1 VGDGER
7 RLAADSSSKVDF
19 LLIPASGSSS
29 RKTCVQPRFSDSIS
43 VKLIIRNRVV
53 KSGISLPSGSLMKT
67 LRSALNFFQTASL
80 LARSRWPRNSLAKPS
95 KISRIDRPA
104 QDVQHRPL
112 QRASRRRSPLALR
125 TGGVPPEDLHVIRLE
140 SDAAASQKRCKKKG
154 VRHGHW
160 ARSAPLHSSQRVI
173 ANCPAAMQATAGRRG
188 RESGGKGVHEASCDS
203 PRGPAACTRL
213 RTNAVMVSMIVAIV
227 KA

>member
-1 VGDGER
+1 MNFAISGGTVGDGER

-67 LRSALNFFQTASL
+67 LRSALNFFQTASI
-80 LARSRWPRNSLAKPS
+80 LAGSRWSRNSLAKPS

-104 QDVQHRPL
+104 QGVQHRPL

-125 TGGVPPEDLHVIRLE
+125 TRGVPPEDLHVIRLE
-140 SDAAASQKRCKKKG
+140 SDAAASQKRCKKK
-154 VRHGHW
+154 
-160 ARSAPLHSSQRVI
+160 RSAPRPLGQKRALAFQPAGNSQL
-173 ANCPAAMQATAGRRG
+173 
-188 RESGGKGVHEASCDS
+188 
-203 PRGPAACTRL
+203 PRGHASHSWQEGSRKWWKRGP
-213 RTNAVMVSMIVAIV
+213 
-227 KA
+227 